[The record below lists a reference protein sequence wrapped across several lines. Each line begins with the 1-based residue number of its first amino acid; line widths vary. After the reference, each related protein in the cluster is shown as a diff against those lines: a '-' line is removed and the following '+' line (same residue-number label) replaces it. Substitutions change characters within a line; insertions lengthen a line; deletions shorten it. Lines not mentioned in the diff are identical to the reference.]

1 MVGTGGEAGQ
11 MDGQVV
17 LVTGGA
23 RGIGEAIARAVVAAG
38 GRVLVGDLLDE
49 EGTALAAELGE
60 AARYVHLDV
69 VDPDEWAQAVA
80 TAEHLL
86 GPVTG
91 LVNNAGIVTWGP
103 LDQLSLAD
111 WDRTL
116 QINLTGV
123 FLGMQ
128 AVIPALRR
136 EGGGSIVNISSTA
149 GLMGYSSIPA
159 YVASKWGV
167 RGLTK
172 AAALELGV
180 DHIRVNSVHPGPIRT
195 PMTAGLDEGTT
206 AAQPIPRMGEPAEVA
221 SVVLMLLGPA
231 TYCTGAEI
239 AVDGGA
245 VVGQVLR
252 PPAR

>member
-1 MVGTGGEAGQ
+1 MVGTDSAAGQ

-23 RGIGEAIARAVVAAG
+23 RGIGEAITRAVVAAG
-38 GRVLVGDLLDE
+38 GKVLVGDVLDA
-49 EGTALAAELGE
+49 EGATLVAELGE

-69 VDPDEWAQAVA
+69 VDPTMWAEAVA
-80 TAEHLL
+80 TAEHGL

-103 LDQLSLAD
+103 LDSLSLAD

-116 QINLTGV
+116 QVNLTGV

-136 EGGGSIVNISSTA
+136 DGGGSIVNISSTA
-149 GLMGYSSIPA
+149 GLIGYSSIPA

-195 PMTAGLDEGTT
+195 PMTAGLDEATT
-206 AAQPIPRMGEPAEVA
+206 SSQPIPRMGEPREVA
-221 SVVLMLLGPA
+221 AVVLMLLGPA
-231 TYCTGAEI
+231 TYCTGSEI

-245 VVGQVLR
+245 VVGQVVH
-252 PPAR
+252 PPA